1 MNIVAASTEATEGFE
16 QHRKVLLIIKPA
28 CKSDHDFVVADAPLP
43 AEFLAPLRVRRV
55 CVDIYSVV
63 DNLVSLHR
71 QMRFAHVV
79 VPNSLRD
86 ADNTIA
92 PARHNPRPCVLPRP
106 EASLRHV
113 NGMNQIPHP
122 GQPGGDTPHKIGV
135 KKMRVEQIDPL
146 SPKQFRHPGKN
157 GKIEFISRVQYG
169 NADARLLE
177 PPSHRPAAKSGH
189 LHVEPLA
196 VKPQRQFINASLGPR
211 RLKFGNQLAYPQT
224 LHRDNVPSLTPSA
237 LEKSARP
244 RYIPLTMN
252 EKLTTDKAMILARGL
267 GTRMQKQADD
277 VKLDAATSDLAA
289 KGAKGLI
296 TVGAGRPFLDYSLQA
311 LMDTGIRDICLIV
324 APGTSMLRNYYEA
337 VGERLPDTR
346 ISFAVQDEPLGTAH
360 AVASGRQWADGKPF
374 IVVNCDNFY
383 TPEAIRALITSAVPA
398 TVAFEREALIANSNI
413 PADRIRRFAVIDFDQ
428 SGCLRKIIEKPDNPD
443 DYALDGKLYVSMNCF
458 CFTTEIFDACDAIE
472 PNPVRKEYELPTAV
486 QYTIEQM
493 GLTYQAV
500 KCTEGVLD
508 MTGRDDIESVRR
520 LLADHE
526 VRFDA
531 PEKKE

>member
-1 MNIVAASTEATEGFE
+1 MN
-16 QHRKVLLIIKPA
+16 
-28 CKSDHDFVVADAPLP
+28 D
-43 AEFLAPLRVRRV
+43 
-55 CVDIYSVV
+55 
-63 DNLVSLHR
+63 
-71 QMRFAHVV
+71 
-79 VPNSLRD
+79 
-86 ADNTIA
+86 
-92 PARHNPRPCVLPRP
+92 
-106 EASLRHV
+106 
-113 NGMNQIPHP
+113 
-122 GQPGGDTPHKIGV
+122 
-135 KKMRVEQIDPL
+135 
-146 SPKQFRHPGKN
+146 
-157 GKIEFISRVQYG
+157 
-169 NADARLLE
+169 
-177 PPSHRPAAKSGH
+177 
-189 LHVEPLA
+189 
-196 VKPQRQFINASLGPR
+196 
-211 RLKFGNQLAYPQT
+211 
-224 LHRDNVPSLTPSA
+224 
-237 LEKSARP
+237 
-244 RYIPLTMN
+244 
-252 EKLTTDKAMILARGL
+252 KLTTDKAMILARGL
-267 GTRMQKQADD
+267 GTRMQKQTDD

-311 LMDTGIRDICLIV
+311 LMDAGIRDICLVV
-324 APGTSMLRNYYEA
+324 APGPSMLRSYYKA
-337 VGERLPDTR
+337 VSENLSDAR

-383 TPEAIRALITSAVPA
+383 TLAAIRALITSPAPA

-458 CFTTEIFDACDAIE
+458 CFTAEIFDACDAIE
-472 PNPVRKEYELPTAV
+472 PDPVRKEYELPTAV

-526 VRFDA
+526 VRFSA
-531 PEKKE
+531 PDQTENQ